1 MFLLVLDWS
10 VYIFGI
16 LPLTASLLLLYK
28 FKLKPKPV
36 RMLQKTHWEKD
47 VVYLCQFPLCP
58 SVRTISPFA
67 LKLETWLRLAG
78 IKYENVFTMKFGS
91 KGQIPYVELNGEE
104 IPDSNMIISRLKEH
118 FGKDPDESCTS
129 YDLAVGHA
137 VTGLVENHLAH
148 VGFHFRYGLHMT
160 NFLSVLKL
168 GEYFNLPR
176 AMTNW
181 GRFQPTMTKIRS
193 YLQGIG
199 RHTESE
205 IWEMSFKD
213 LRAISQLLGAKEFFF
228 GCSPT
233 SLDCVLFGHLAQF
246 LYIDIGFPQKTYME
260 HNCPNLVSLVERM
273 KERFWPDNSWDEEIE
288 QAKQERC
295 LSSG

>member
-1 MFLLVLDWS
+1 MLLLVLDWS

-28 FKLKPKPV
+28 FKLKRKPV
-36 RMLQKTHWEKD
+36 RVLQKIDWEKD

-91 KGQIPYVELNGEE
+91 KGQIPYIELNGEE
-104 IPDSNMIISRLKEH
+104 IPDSNMIISRLKDH
-118 FGKDPDESCTS
+118 FGKDPDQSCTS
-129 YDLAVGHA
+129 SDLAVGHA
-137 VTGLVENHLAH
+137 VTGLVEHHLAH
-148 VGFHFRYGLHMT
+148 VGFHYRYGLHMT

-168 GEYFNLPR
+168 GEYYNLPR

-181 GRFQPTMTKIRS
+181 GRFQPTMTKVRS

-213 LRAISQLLGAKEFFF
+213 LNAISQLLATKQFLLGS
-228 GCSPT
+228 SPT
-233 SLDCVLFGHLAQF
+233 TVDCMLFGHLAQF

-260 HNCPNLVSLVERM
+260 QNCPNLVSLVDRI
-273 KERFWPDNSWDEEIE
+273 KGRFWPDWENEIE
-288 QAKQERC
+288 QAKQQRC

>member
-1 MFLLVLDWS
+1 MLLLVLDWS
-10 VYIFGI
+10 LYIFGI

-28 FKLKPKPV
+28 FKLKRKPV
-36 RMLQKTHWEKD
+36 RVLQKIDWEKD

-91 KGQIPYVELNGEE
+91 KGQIPYIELNGEE
-104 IPDSNMIISRLKEH
+104 IPDSNMIISRLKDH
-118 FGKDPDESCTS
+118 FGKDPDQSCS
-129 YDLAVGHA
+129 SSDIAVGHA
-137 VTGLVENHLAH
+137 VTGLVEHHLAH
-148 VGFHFRYGLHMT
+148 VGFHYRYGLHMT

-168 GEYFNLPR
+168 GEYYNLPS

-181 GRFQPTMTKIRS
+181 GRFQPTMTKVRS

-213 LRAISQLLGAKEFFF
+213 LKAISTLLGTNEFLF
-228 GCSPT
+228 GDSPT
-233 SLDCVLFGHLAQF
+233 TIDCVLFGHLAQF
-246 LYIDIGFPQKTYME
+246 LYIEIGFPQKTYME
-260 HNCPNLVSLVERM
+260 QNCPNLVSLVERM
-273 KERFWPDNSWDEEIE
+273 KGKFWPQWDEEIE
-288 QAKQERC
+288 QAKQQRC
-295 LSSG
+295 LSTG

>member
-1 MFLLVLDWS
+1 MLLLVLDWS
-10 VYIFGI
+10 LYIFGI
-16 LPLTASLLLLYK
+16 LPLTASLILLYK

-36 RMLQKTHWEKD
+36 RVLQKTNWEKD

-91 KGQIPYVELNGEE
+91 KGQIPYIELNGEE
-104 IPDSNMIISRLKEH
+104 IPDSNVIIARLKDH
-118 FGKDPDESCTS
+118 FGKDPDQLCTS
-129 YDLAVGHA
+129 SDLAVGHA
-137 VTGLVENHLAH
+137 VTGLVEHHLAH
-148 VGFHFRYGLHMT
+148 VGFHYRYGLHMK

-168 GEYFNLPR
+168 GEYYNLPR

-181 GRFQPTMTKIRS
+181 GRFQPTMTKVRS

-213 LRAISQLLGAKEFFF
+213 LKAISELLGSKEFLF
-228 GCSPT
+228 GDSPT
-233 SLDCVLFGHLAQF
+233 TIDCVLFGHLAQF

-273 KERFWPDNSWDEEIE
+273 KGRFWPQWEEEIE
-288 QAKQERC
+288 QAKQQRC
-295 LSSG
+295 LSTG